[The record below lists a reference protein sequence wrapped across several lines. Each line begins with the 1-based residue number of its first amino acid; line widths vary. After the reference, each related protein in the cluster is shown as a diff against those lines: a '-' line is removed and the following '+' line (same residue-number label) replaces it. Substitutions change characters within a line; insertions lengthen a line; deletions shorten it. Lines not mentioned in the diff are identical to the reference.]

1 MKTFF
6 RFCLIVAVSLACGTW
21 SPTLVHAQDGPAP
34 PPWTSPPANPAPPSD
49 VLQLQPSE
57 PFLRSVRRL
66 PLKLELGGGA
76 ALYAGDL
83 GKVGPGGL
91 FRGAL
96 RFCAND
102 VEVGIWLLRA
112 QHGVEHPVELSPIK
126 LTGFGV
132 DMRLNVPLR
141 NKAFAV
147 LHMGGGLLKT
157 SSPMPGAED
166 GWGTAIYG
174 ADYSMQ
180 FTTPWVELGLGLEYR
195 LVRHLRWNVMV
206 IYGARVRD
214 LESDQYFATRSHNHF
229 FLTSSITIDFS
240 KR

>member
-1 MKTFF
+1 M
-6 RFCLIVAVSLACGTW
+6 VATW
-21 SPTLVHAQDGPAP
+21 LVFGVWTPDPVQAQNGPAQ
-34 PPWTSPPANPAPPSD
+34 PPWTAQQPDAAPPSD

-112 QHGVEHPVELSPIK
+112 QHGVDQPVELSPIK
-126 LTGFGV
+126 LTGFGL

-141 NKAFAV
+141 NKAFAL
-147 LHMGGGLLKT
+147 LHMGFGMVAS

-174 ADYSMQ
+174 ADYSMR
-180 FTTPWVELGLGLEYR
+180 FRTPWAELGLGLEYR
-195 LVRHLRWNVMV
+195 LARHLRWNVMV

-240 KR
+240 GR